1 MISLLKKHS
10 PAISDMTTGN
20 IWFLII
26 RFALPLLLGNLFQ
39 QLYNTVDIL

>member
-26 RFALPLLLGNLFQ
+26 RFALLSG
-39 QLYNTVDIL
+39 ILRLISRY